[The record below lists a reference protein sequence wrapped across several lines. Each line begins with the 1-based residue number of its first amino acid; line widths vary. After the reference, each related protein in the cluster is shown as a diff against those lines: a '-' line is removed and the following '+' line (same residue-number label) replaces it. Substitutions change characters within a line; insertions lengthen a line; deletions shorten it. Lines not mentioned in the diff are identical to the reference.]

1 MLRNGLC
8 GIACDI
14 APFDLSL
21 CQIFLVQIIGT
32 GSSHADQFQVIC
44 PADRLLVDLYFID
57 NDNICVLRALPCFL
71 WCGESILYYF
81 SQLIKPER
89 SMSSPMDFASK
100 KTIFIFL
107 FTPFIIFINRQL

>member
-14 APFDLSL
+14 APFNLSL

-81 SQLIKPER
+81 SQLV
-89 SMSSPMDFASK
+89 
-100 KTIFIFL
+100 KTRKVNVISNGFCI
-107 FTPFIIFINRQL
+107 

>member
-1 MLRNGLC
+1 MLCNGLC

-44 PADRLLVDLYFID
+44 PANRLL
-57 NDNICVLRALPCFL
+57 R
-71 WCGESILYYF
+71 
-81 SQLIKPER
+81 
-89 SMSSPMDFASK
+89 
-100 KTIFIFL
+100 
-107 FTPFIIFINRQL
+107 

>member
-32 GSSHADQFQVIC
+32 GSSHADQFQVFC
-44 PADRLLVDLYFID
+44 PTDRLLIDLYFID

-81 SQLIKPER
+81 SQLIKTR
-89 SMSSPMDFASK
+89 KVNVISNGFC
-100 KTIFIFL
+100 I
-107 FTPFIIFINRQL
+107 